1 MVFCT
6 DSIRKK
12 HPDQSPMADDLE
24 RTQERL
30 DNIRGVEPL
39 LGALRTISLGSWQA
53 ALKRKMIV
61 TRYREHIAGLL
72 PSLAPHLLTNRLV
85 QGRKTDT
92 SSSSVIA
99 LVIGSERGL
108 CGRFNAA
115 IAEFTDQYVA
125 RQELN
130 GVRVELWALGSRVV
144 RILERRQRRISW
156 SSALSATLPP
166 PYHLAFDL
174 VRYWLSAFKRGNLG
188 SVDVLYNV
196 HLNAGRYTP
205 SVVRL
210 FPLQIE
216 LVGQTWSGEP
226 WPPPIIETEP
236 RGLVAR
242 IIEQLLASVLYESL
256 LNSSVAEH
264 SARYQLMEEA
274 EANVKRLSSE
284 LTVEVQM
291 ARRNLITQEMQ
302 ELAAGAGMIKSRWIS

>member
-1 MVFCT
+1 MDTVRT
-6 DSIRKK
+6 K
-12 HPDQSPMADDLE
+12 HSDQSPMADDLE
-24 RTQERL
+24 QTQARL
-30 DNIRGVEPL
+30 DNIRGVEPML
-39 LGALRTISLGSWQA
+39 EALRTISLGSWQA
-53 ALKRKMIV
+53 ALKRKTVV
-61 TRYREHIAGLL
+61 TRYRKHIARIL
-72 PSLAPHLLTNRLV
+72 PSLAPHLLTNQLV
-85 QGRKTDT
+85 QGRKIAT
-92 SSSSVIA
+92 SSSVIA

-115 IAEFTDQYVA
+115 IAEFTDQYLA
-125 RQELN
+125 RQESN
-130 GVRVELWALGSRVV
+130 GVRVEIWALGSRVV
-144 RILERRQRRISW
+144 RILERRQRPISW
-156 SSALSATLPP
+156 SSALSATSPP

-174 VRYWLSAFKRGNLG
+174 VRYWLSAYERGNLG

-205 SVVRL
+205 SVERL

-216 LVGQTWSGEP
+216 LVGQTWTGEP

-274 EANVKRLSSE
+274 EANIKRLSAE

-302 ELAAGAGMIKSRWIS
+302 ELAAGAGMIKSR

>member
-1 MVFCT
+1 
-6 DSIRKK
+6 
-12 HPDQSPMADDLE
+12 MADDLE
-24 RTQERL
+24 RTQARL
-30 DNIRGVEPL
+30 ANIRGVEPL

-53 ALKRKMIV
+53 ALKRKTFV

-72 PSLAPHLLTNRLV
+72 PSLATHLLTNRLV
-85 QGRKTDT
+85 QGKKTDT
-92 SSSSVIA
+92 SSSVIA

-115 IAEFTDQYVA
+115 IAEFTDQYLA

-144 RILERRQRRISW
+144 RILEHRQHPINW
-156 SSALSATLPP
+156 SSALSATSPP
-166 PYHLAFDL
+166 PYRLAFDL
-174 VRYWLSAFKRGNLG
+174 VRYWLSTYEGGNLDA
-188 SVDVLYNV
+188 VDVLHNV
-196 HLNAGRYTP
+196 HLNPGRYTP
-205 SVVRL
+205 SVARL

-216 LVGQTWSGEP
+216 LVGQPWSGEP

-274 EANVKRLSSE
+274 EANIKRLSAE

-302 ELAAGAGMIKSRWIS
+302 ELAAGAGLIKSR